1 MKSVGVVVA
10 PHIDQAMETARHL
23 LAWLASH
30 SIAPLIVPDAAAAL
44 QREDLSASIES
55 MTNVDC
61 AIVLGGD
68 GSVLATARELAP
80 CGVPLLAVDLGEVGF
95 LSEVQPES
103 LFLSLDKLTRDDF
116 EIDERLMV
124 GVAVIREG
132 QEVSRSLALN
142 DAVISRGTISRMLH
156 LHCEIN
162 RRFVS
167 DYPADG
173 LIVST
178 PTGSTAYSLS
188 AGGPILQPN
197 LRALLITP
205 ICAHTLFTRP
215 VVVSS
220 EDSIRVSLRWSRGR
234 AEEVRLTVDG
244 QVNIQLYPGDEVI
257 LSAAEK
263 PARLIRLCRH
273 DFYERLRQKLS
284 WGGER

>member
-124 GVAVIREG
+124 G
-132 QEVSRSLALN
+132 
-142 DAVISRGTISRMLH
+142 
-156 LHCEIN
+156 
-162 RRFVS
+162 
-167 DYPADG
+167 
-173 LIVST
+173 
-178 PTGSTAYSLS
+178 
-188 AGGPILQPN
+188 
-197 LRALLITP
+197 
-205 ICAHTLFTRP
+205 
-215 VVVSS
+215 
-220 EDSIRVSLRWSRGR
+220 
-234 AEEVRLTVDG
+234 
-244 QVNIQLYPGDEVI
+244 
-257 LSAAEK
+257 
-263 PARLIRLCRH
+263 
-273 DFYERLRQKLS
+273 
-284 WGGER
+284 